1 MKPMELWPEYVV
13 LLSVMGTAGLGVL
26 LGEGLACLDTL
37 GRFSRWPWELRQED
51 GTILGARRYGA
62 ALVLKVLCYSIIAVG
77 IYVLSADPMH
87 QILIRALV
95 TGPAFYGFGIQAIV
109 SQINRIIRPP
119 RPPTSPSTINTT
131 TSRGRCVG
139 CRPLVSAMLNA
150 GIGRSQRPHGW
161 RSCRASPTSRTSLV
175 KRRSSSWFRLSFR
188 C

>member
-1 MKPMELWPEYVV
+1 M
-13 LLSVMGTAGLGVL
+13 ARICGLAIRHGDGRVPGVL

-95 TGPAFYGFGIQAIV
+95 TGPAF
-109 SQINRIIRPP
+109 
-119 RPPTSPSTINTT
+119 
-131 TSRGRCVG
+131 
-139 CRPLVSAMLNA
+139 
-150 GIGRSQRPHGW
+150 
-161 RSCRASPTSRTSLV
+161 
-175 KRRSSSWFRLSFR
+175 
-188 C
+188 